1 MNIPK
6 IIGLR
11 AFQTTNNSGSNNKT
25 VSYPNTNYGLTMPR
39 ALSKDTVSFG
49 ATAKMLQSRA
59 MGGVSLGVARSISK
73 AAEPM
78 QEKIETFMNRLFGD
92 LVATQLNPKLPV
104 FKLCGRVKT
113 PKSIVEKSATRQYN
127 CKAEV
132 LDFMT
137 DLNGAKIVMRDGRK
151 KTVEKLLSRFFP
163 AIEKGE
169 IELIEI
175 ENKRPKTTEKMKR
188 TAKEQY
194 DYASIDFLEKM
205 QRVQEEKWE
214 SLGLREKRR
223 VRFDMNDITE
233 VNYSAIH
240 FLFKF
245 PGEPRPFELMLMGK
259 DVHDLKELDDKLF
272 KILNNK
278 DIDKKYKPL
287 VDIVKPLNEPGNKE
301 YLEKFNQYR
310 GEAFIFQR
318 EKDPNVFVDLS
329 SDTPAYFLP
338 LKSNL
343 PPVYDLNNLNRIMLE
358 CENHPKKKK

>member
-1 MNIPK
+1 MIIPK
-6 IIGLR
+6 IIGLK
-11 AFQTTNNSGSNNKT
+11 AFQTSRSDNSNQG
-25 VSYPNTNYGLTMPR
+25 VSYPQTTNYGLKMSP

-49 ATAKMLQSRA
+49 ATAKMLKSRSQ
-59 MGGVSLGVARSISK
+59 GGVSLGVAKSISK

-78 QEKIETFMNRLFGD
+78 QKKAETFLNELLGD
-92 LVATQLNPKLPV
+92 LVATELNPNNPV
-104 FKLCGRVKT
+104 FKICGRVKT

-137 DLNGAKIVMRDGRK
+137 DLNGTKIVMRDGRK
-151 KTVEKLLSRFFP
+151 KYVEKVLSRFLAP
-163 AIEKGE
+163 IERGE

-175 ENKRPKTTEKMKR
+175 ENKRPHTTTSMKR
-188 TAKEQY
+188 YAKEQY
-194 DYASIDFLEKM
+194 DYASIDFLEKL
-205 QRVQEEKWE
+205 QHTQEEKWE
-214 SLGLREKRR
+214 SLGLKEKRT
-223 VRFDMNDITE
+223 VRFDMSDLTE
-233 VNYSAIH
+233 VNYSALH
-240 FLFKF
+240 FLFKL

-287 VDIVKPLNEPGNKE
+287 VDIVQPLTEPGNKE

-310 GEAFIFQR
+310 GDAFIFQR
-318 EKDPNVFVDLS
+318 EKEPNVFAESLDA
-329 SDTPAYFLP
+329 PAYFLP
-338 LKSNL
+338 LKYNL

-358 CENHPKKKK
+358 CEKTAKKKK